1 MLSKR
6 LSLIIISIIL
16 GLSLIAGIT
25 TAIVVTQPKF
35 DAYIGTEEDVSI
47 GNLLAEDGSLR
58 NPATVTILLDKID
71 AIGSVS
77 GVVTAQNINNGNP
90 LIFEMGE
97 VNGNPIYW
105 QVVYRTGDYI
115 TVWMC
120 EPYTTTRYNNS
131 TPYVAYSSSRIRTT
145 INSMYETFAHCSEL
159 TEMPEIPNGMIDM
172 TSTFYNCINLQNTT
186 NIPKRT
192 K

>member
-25 TAIVVTQPKF
+25 TAIVVTQPKT
-35 DAYIGTEEDVSI
+35 DAYEGAEEDVSI

-120 EPYTTTRYNNS
+120 EPYTTTRYMAVYNLRLLRHSPKLSIFLAEHS
-131 TPYVAYSSSRIRTT
+131 TATQHHNYWLY
-145 INSMYETFAHCSEL
+145 
-159 TEMPEIPNGMIDM
+159 G
-172 TSTFYNCINLQNTT
+172 
-186 NIPKRT
+186 K
-192 K
+192 